1 MVRPASPV
9 GLVGLLVALVAPVSP
24 TGALTAQQAE
34 RPRPV
39 VSPEV
44 HADRTVTFRLR
55 APEVREVSVTGELL
69 DGPFALTKG
78 ADGVWSVTV
87 GPVAPEVYEYELT
100 IDGMTF
106 HDPRNPAVKTN
117 QGPAVV
123 SSLLTVR
130 GDEPFFFDVRPVP
143 HGTVSIRTY
152 DSDVTG
158 RSRQVYVYTP
168 PGYEGGTEQLPVL
181 YLLHGADGEDRS
193 WTMLGRA
200 HTILDNL
207 MAAGRVAPMV
217 VVMPYGYAYPW
228 DAGAAADEQQA
239 DFLADLKTELI
250 PFIESNYRVSPDRSH
265 RALAGLSRGGSQ
277 TLTIGLRNLD
287 LFSRLGVFSAAG
299 GSTPESAFAD
309 VAANAAE
316 VNRQLDLFWIGMG
329 TEDGGYENAKK
340 LSAFLTSSS
349 ISHSFREIHGAHTWI
364 VWRNFLNEMAPV
376 LWPVPATA
384 QP

>member
-1 MVRPASPV
+1 MKRSALL
-9 GLVGLLVALVAPVSP
+9 GLHCVLLSAVVVQAP
-24 TGALTAQQAE
+24 LTAQQ
-34 RPRPV
+34 PRPV
-39 VSPEV
+39 LSPEV

-55 APEVREVSVTGELL
+55 APAADEVSLTGEFL
-69 DGPFALTKG
+69 DGPQALSKG

-87 GPVAPEVYEYELT
+87 GPVAPEIYEYEFT

-106 HDPRNPAVKTN
+106 HDPRNPAIKPN

-130 GDEPFFFDVRPVP
+130 GEEPFFFDVRPVP

-168 PGYEGGTEQLPVL
+168 PGYNEHSEPMPTL

-193 WTMLGRA
+193 WTQLGRA

-207 MAAGRVAPMV
+207 MAAGRLAPMV

-228 DAGAAADEQQA
+228 DAGMAGDKQQA

-250 PFIESNYRVSPDRSH
+250 PFIETNYQVRRDREY

-277 TLTIGLRNLD
+277 TLNIGLRNLD
-287 LFSRLGVFSAAG
+287 LFSRLGVFSASG
-299 GSTPESAFAD
+299 GATPENVFAD

-316 VNRQLDLFWIGMG
+316 VNRQLDIFWIGMG

-340 LSAFLTSSS
+340 LSAFLTAST
-349 ISHSFREIHGAHTWI
+349 ISHSFREIRGAHTWI
-364 VWRNFLNEMAPV
+364 VWRNFLNEMAPL
-376 LWPVPATA
+376 LWPVSATA
-384 QP
+384 QQP

>member
-1 MVRPASPV
+1 MPSIRAARV
-9 GLVGLLVALVAPVSP
+9 GLCSILAVFVWQFPLG
-24 TGALTAQQAE
+24 AQQAE

-39 VSPEV
+39 LSPEV
-44 HADRTVTFRLR
+44 HADRRVTFRLQ
-55 APEVREVSVTGELL
+55 APEAEAVSVSAEFL
-69 DGPFALTKG
+69 DGAQALAKG
-78 ADGVWSVTV
+78 ADGIWSVTV
-87 GPVAPEVYEYELT
+87 GPVAPEVYEYEFT

-117 QGPAVV
+117 QGPSVV
-123 SSLLTVR
+123 SSLVTVR

-143 HGTVSIRTY
+143 HGTVEIRTY
-152 DSDVTG
+152 DSNVTG

-168 PGYEGGTEQLPVL
+168 PGYDDGSAPLPVL

-207 MAAGRVAPMV
+207 YAAGRLAPMV

-228 DAGAAADEQQA
+228 DAGVAGDQQQA
-239 DFLADLKTELI
+239 DFLEDLKTQLI
-250 PFIESNYRVSPDRSH
+250 PFVESNYRVSGDRAD

-277 TLTIGLRNLD
+277 TLNIGLRNLD
-287 LFSRLGVFSAAG
+287 LFSRLGVFSASG
-299 GSTPESAFAD
+299 GSQPETGFAD
-309 VAANAAE
+309 VAANAAV

-340 LSAFLTSSS
+340 LSAFLTASS
-349 ISHSFREIHGAHTWI
+349 ISHTFREIHGAHTWI
-364 VWRNFLNEMAPV
+364 VWRNFLNEMAPL
-376 LWPVPATA
+376 LWAETAT

>member
-1 MVRPASPV
+1 MAYSVASRV
-9 GLVGLLVALVAPVSP
+9 ARLGLLAALAAPS
-24 TGALTAQQAE
+24 ALLAQQ
-34 RPRPV
+34 PRPV
-39 VSPEV
+39 LSPEV

-55 APEVREVSVTGELL
+55 APQAEEVSLTGEFLAE
-69 DGPFALTKG
+69 PRALTKG

-87 GPVAPEVYEYELT
+87 GPVAPEIYEYEFT

-106 HDPRNPAVKTN
+106 LDPRNPAVKTN

-123 SSLLTVR
+123 SSLVTVR
-130 GDEPFFFDVRPVP
+130 GDEPFFFDVQPVP
-143 HGTVSIRTY
+143 HGAVSIRTY

-168 PGYEGGTEQLPVL
+168 PGYNEHSDPMPTL
-181 YLLHGADGEDRS
+181 YLLHGADGENRS
-193 WTMLGRA
+193 WTELGRA
-200 HTILDNL
+200 PAILDNL
-207 MAAGRVAPMV
+207 MAAGRLTPMI

-228 DAGAAADEQQA
+228 DAGVAGDKQQA
-239 DFLADLKTELI
+239 DFLADLRTELI
-250 PFIESNYRVSPDRSH
+250 PFVEANYQVRRDRES

-277 TLTIGLRNLD
+277 TLNIGLRNLD

-299 GSTPESAFAD
+299 GATPETQFAD

-316 VNRQLDLFWIGMG
+316 VNRQLELFWIGMG

-340 LSAFLTSSS
+340 LAAFLTASE

-364 VWRNFLNEMAPV
+364 VWRNFLNEMAPL
-376 LWPVPATA
+376 LWPGPATT
-384 QP
+384 QQ

>member
-1 MVRPASPV
+1 MKRSALL
-9 GLVGLLVALVAPVSP
+9 GLHSVLLSAVVAQAP
-24 TGALTAQQAE
+24 LTAQQ
-34 RPRPV
+34 PRPV
-39 VSPEV
+39 LSPEV

-55 APEVREVSVTGELL
+55 APAADEVSLTGEFL
-69 DGPFALTKG
+69 DGPQALSKG

-87 GPVAPEVYEYELT
+87 GPVAPEIYEYEFT

-106 HDPRNPAVKTN
+106 HDPRNPAIKPN

-130 GDEPFFFDVRPVP
+130 GEEPFFFDVRPVP

-168 PGYEGGTEQLPVL
+168 PGYNEHSEPMPTL

-193 WTMLGRA
+193 WTQLGRA

-207 MAAGRVAPMV
+207 MAAGRLAPLV

-228 DAGAAADEQQA
+228 DAGMAGDKQQA

-250 PFIESNYRVSPDRSH
+250 PFIETNYQVRRDREY

-277 TLTIGLRNLD
+277 TLNIGLRNLD
-287 LFSRLGVFSAAG
+287 LFSRLGVFSASG
-299 GSTPESAFAD
+299 GATPENVFAD

-316 VNRQLDLFWIGMG
+316 VNRQLDIFWIGMG

-340 LSAFLTSSS
+340 LSAFLTAST
-349 ISHSFREIHGAHTWI
+349 ISHSFREIRGAHTWI
-364 VWRNFLNEMAPV
+364 VWRNFLNEMAPL
-376 LWPVPATA
+376 LWPVSATA
-384 QP
+384 QQP

>member
-1 MVRPASPV
+1 MKRSA
-9 GLVGLLVALVAPVSP
+9 LLGLLAALVAQSP
-24 TGALTAQQAE
+24 LVAQQ
-34 RPRPV
+34 PRPV
-39 VSPEV
+39 LSPEV

-55 APEVREVSVTGELL
+55 APEAEAVTVMGEFLAE
-69 DGPFALTKG
+69 PRALTEG

-87 GPVAPEVYEYELT
+87 GPVAPEIYEYEFT

-106 HDPRNPAVKTN
+106 LDPRNPAVKTN
-117 QGPAVV
+117 QGPSVV
-123 SSLLTVR
+123 SSLVTVR
-130 GDEPFFFDVRPVP
+130 GEEPFFFDVRPVP

-168 PGYEGGTEQLPVL
+168 PGYENGTEQLPAL

-228 DAGAAADEQQA
+228 DAGIAGDQQQA

-250 PFIESNYRVSPDRSH
+250 PFIEANYRVSSDRED

-277 TLTIGLRNLD
+277 TLNIGLRNLD
-287 LFSRLGVFSAAG
+287 LFSRLGVFSASG
-299 GSTPESAFAD
+299 GATPENVFAD

-316 VNRQLDLFWIGMG
+316 VNRQLDVFWIGMG

-340 LSAFLTSSS
+340 LSAFLTASS

-376 LWPVPATA
+376 FFPVSATA
-384 QP
+384 QQP

>member
-1 MVRPASPV
+1 MKRTVLV
-9 GLVGLLVALVAPVSP
+9 GLVAALVAQSPV
-24 TGALTAQQAE
+24 AAQQ
-34 RPRPV
+34 PRPV
-39 VSPEV
+39 LSPEV

-55 APEVREVSVTGELL
+55 APEAEAVSLTGEFA
-69 DGPFALTKG
+69 DGPQALTKG
-78 ADGVWSVTV
+78 ADGVWSVTL
-87 GPVAPEVYEYELT
+87 GPVAPEIYEYEFT

-106 HDPRNPAVKTN
+106 HDPRNPAIKPN

-130 GDEPFFFDVRPVP
+130 GDEPFFFDVGPVP
-143 HGTVSIRTY
+143 HGTVAIRTY

-158 RSRQVYVYTP
+158 LARQIYVYTP
-168 PGYEGGTEQLPVL
+168 PGYESGTERLPVL

-228 DAGAAADEQQA
+228 DAGVAGDKQQA
-239 DFLADLKTELI
+239 DFLADLRTELI
-250 PFIESNYRVSPDRSH
+250 PFIESNYRVSSDREF

-277 TLTIGLRNLD
+277 TLNIGLRNLD
-287 LFSRLGVFSAAG
+287 LFSRLGVFSASG
-299 GSTPESAFAD
+299 GSTPETVFAD
-309 VAANAAE
+309 VAANATE

-329 TEDGGYENAKK
+329 VADGGYENAKK
-340 LSAFLTSSS
+340 LSAFLTAST

-364 VWRNFLNEMAPV
+364 VWRNFLNEMAPL
-376 LWPVPATA
+376 LWPVSAAA
-384 QP
+384 QQQ

>member
-1 MVRPASPV
+1 MPFTRAARL
-9 GLVGLLVALVAPVSP
+9 GLCALLAVLLSQTPL
-24 TGALTAQQAE
+24 GAQQAE

-39 VSPEV
+39 LSPEV
-44 HADRTVTFRLR
+44 HTDRRVTFRLQ
-55 APEVREVSVTGELL
+55 APEAEAVSVSAEFLS
-69 DGPFALTKG
+69 GPQALTKG

-87 GPVAPEVYEYELT
+87 GPVAPEVYEYEFT

-106 HDPRNPAVKTN
+106 LDPRNPAVKTN
-117 QGPAVV
+117 QGPSVV
-123 SSLLTVR
+123 SSLVTVR

-143 HGTVSIRTY
+143 HGTVEIRTY
-152 DSDVTG
+152 DSSVTG

-168 PGYEGGTEQLPVL
+168 PGYDDGSEPLPVL

-207 MAAGRVAPMV
+207 YAAGRLAPMV

-228 DAGAAADEQQA
+228 DAGVAGDQQQA
-239 DFLADLKTELI
+239 DFLVDLKTQLL
-250 PFIESNYRVSPDRSH
+250 PFVEANYRVSGDREN

-277 TLTIGLRNLD
+277 TLTIGLRHLD
-287 LFSRLGVFSAAG
+287 LFSRLAVFSAAG
-299 GSTPESAFAD
+299 GSQPETAFAD
-309 VAANAAE
+309 VATNAAD

-329 TEDGGYENAKK
+329 TEDAGYENAKK
-340 LSAFLTSSS
+340 LSAFLTTSS
-349 ISHSFREIHGAHTWI
+349 ISHTFREIHGAHTWI
-364 VWRNFLNEMAPV
+364 VWRNFLNEMAPL
-376 LWPVPATA
+376 LWSGSVAT

>member
-1 MVRPASPV
+1 MPSIRAARL
-9 GLVGLLVALVAPVSP
+9 GFCTLLTALVSQLPL
-24 TGALTAQQAE
+24 GAQQAE

-39 VSPEV
+39 LSPEV
-44 HADRTVTFRLR
+44 HADRRVTFRLQ
-55 APEVREVSVTGELL
+55 APEAEIVSVSGEFM
-69 DGPFALTKG
+69 DGPQAMTKG

-87 GPVAPEVYEYELT
+87 GPVTPEVYEYEFT

-117 QGPAVV
+117 QGPSTV
-123 SSLLTVR
+123 SSLVTVR
-130 GDEPFFFDVRPVP
+130 GEEPFFFDVRPVP

-152 DSDVTG
+152 DSSVTG
-158 RSRQVYVYTP
+158 RSRQVYIYTP
-168 PGYEGGTEQLPVL
+168 PGYEDGSEPLPVL

-193 WTMLGRA
+193 WTMLGRS

-207 MAAGRVAPMV
+207 HASGRLAPMV

-228 DAGAAADEQQA
+228 DAGMAADKQQA
-239 DFLADLKTELI
+239 DFLADLESELI
-250 PFIESNYRVSPDRSH
+250 PFVESNYRVGRDRSQ

-277 TLTIGLRNLD
+277 TLNIGLRHLD

-299 GSTPESAFAD
+299 GSQPETQFAD
-309 VAANAAE
+309 VAANAAA

-340 LSAFLTSSS
+340 LSAFLTASS
-349 ISHSFREIHGAHTWI
+349 ISHTFREIHGAHTWI
-364 VWRNFLNEMAPV
+364 VWRNFLNEMAPL
-376 LWPVPATA
+376 LWAETAA

>member
-1 MVRPASPV
+1 MASSV
-9 GLVGLLVALVAPVSP
+9 TFRVARLGLLVALAAASP
-24 TGALTAQQAE
+24 LLAQQ
-34 RPRPV
+34 PRPV
-39 VSPEV
+39 LSPEV

-55 APEVREVSVTGELL
+55 APQAEEVSLTGEFL
-69 DGPFALTKG
+69 DGPRALVKG

-87 GPVAPEVYEYELT
+87 GPVAPEIYEYEFT

-117 QGPAVV
+117 QGPSVV

-130 GDEPFFFDVRPVP
+130 GDQPFFFDVQPVP
-143 HGTVSIRTY
+143 HGAVSIRTY

-168 PGYEGGTEQLPVL
+168 PGYNEHSDPMPTL
-181 YLLHGADGEDRS
+181 YLLHGADGENRS
-193 WTMLGRA
+193 WTELGRA
-200 HTILDNL
+200 PAILDNL
-207 MAAGRVAPMV
+207 MAAGRLTPMV

-228 DAGAAADEQQA
+228 DAGVAGDKQQA

-250 PFIESNYRVSPDRSH
+250 PFIEASYQVRRDRES

-277 TLTIGLRNLD
+277 TLNIGLRNLD

-299 GSTPESAFAD
+299 GATPETQFAD
-309 VAANAAE
+309 VAANAAQ
-316 VNRQLDLFWIGMG
+316 VNSQLELFWIGMG

-340 LSAFLTSSS
+340 LSAFLTASE

-364 VWRNFLNEMAPV
+364 VWRNFLNEMAPL
-376 LWPVPATA
+376 LWPAPATT
-384 QP
+384 QQ

>member
-1 MVRPASPV
+1 MRASLPFR
-9 GLVGLLVALVAPVSP
+9 LGLLTLTALAAHLPLVA
-24 TGALTAQQAE
+24 QQSE

-44 HADRTVTFRLR
+44 HADGRVTFRLR
-55 APEVREVSVTGELL
+55 APEARAVSVTGE
-69 DGPFALTKG
+69 FAQGAQAMTRG

-87 GPVAPEVYEYELT
+87 GPVSPEVYEYEITADGLT
-100 IDGMTF
+100 F
-106 HDPRNPAVKTN
+106 PDPRNPAVKTN
-117 QGPAVV
+117 QGPSVI
-123 SSLLTVR
+123 SSILTVK
-130 GDEPFFFDVRPVP
+130 DAEPFFFDVKQVP
-143 HGTVSIRTY
+143 HGTVEIRTY
-152 DSDVTG
+152 DSRVTG

-168 PGYEGGTEQLPVL
+168 PGYESGSERLPVL

-193 WTMLGRA
+193 WTQLGRA

-207 MAAGRVAPMV
+207 LAAGRLTPMV

-228 DAGAAADEQQA
+228 DAGMTGEKQQS
-239 DFLADLKTELI
+239 DFLADLRTELI
-250 PFIESNYRVSPDRSH
+250 PFVEANYRVSGDRAR

-299 GSTPESAFAD
+299 GSQPESVFAD
-309 VAANAAE
+309 VAANAAN

-329 TEDGGYENAKK
+329 TEDGGFENARK
-340 LSAFLTSSS
+340 LSAFLTASGV
-349 ISHSFREIHGAHTWI
+349 SHSFRELRGAHTWI
-364 VWRNFLNEMAPV
+364 VWRNFLNEMAPL
-376 LWPVPATA
+376 LWPSTVT

>member
-1 MVRPASPV
+1 MAPQLAPR
-9 GLVGLLVALVAPVSP
+9 VALLGALAALAAPV
-24 TGALTAQQAE
+24 AAQQ
-34 RPRPV
+34 PRPV
-39 VSPEV
+39 LSPEV

-55 APEVREVSVTGELL
+55 APAAEEVSVMGEFL
-69 DGPFALTKG
+69 DAPRALSKG

-87 GPVAPEVYEYELT
+87 GPVAPEVYEYEFT

-106 HDPRNPAVKTN
+106 LDPRNPAVKTN
-117 QGPAVV
+117 QGPSVV

-130 GDEPFFFDVRPVP
+130 GEEPFFFEVRPVP
-143 HGTVSIRTY
+143 HGAVSIRTY
-152 DSDVTG
+152 DSRVTG

-168 PGYEGGTEQLPVL
+168 PGYNEHSDPMPTL

-200 HTILDNL
+200 NAILDNL

-228 DAGAAADEQQA
+228 DAGVAADKQQA

-250 PFIESNYRVSPDRSH
+250 PFIEANYQVRRDREY

-277 TLTIGLRNLD
+277 TLNIGLRNLD

-299 GSTPESAFAD
+299 GSTPETQFAD

-329 TEDGGYENAKK
+329 TEDGGYENARK
-340 LSAFLTSSS
+340 LSAFLTASG

-376 LWPVPATA
+376 LWPAPTNV
-384 QP
+384 QQ

>member
-1 MVRPASPV
+1 MKRTVLV
-9 GLVGLLVALVAPVSP
+9 GLVAALVAQSPV
-24 TGALTAQQAE
+24 AAQQ
-34 RPRPV
+34 PRPV
-39 VSPEV
+39 LSPEV

-55 APEVREVSVTGELL
+55 APEAEAVSLTGEFA
-69 DGPFALTKG
+69 DGPQALTKG
-78 ADGVWSVTV
+78 ADGVWSVTL
-87 GPVAPEVYEYELT
+87 GPVAPEIYEYEFT

-106 HDPRNPAVKTN
+106 HDPRNPAIKPN

-130 GDEPFFFDVRPVP
+130 GDEPFFFDVGPVP
-143 HGTVSIRTY
+143 HGTVAIRTY

-158 RSRQVYVYTP
+158 LARQIYVYTP
-168 PGYEGGTEQLPVL
+168 PGYESGTERLPVL

-228 DAGAAADEQQA
+228 DAGVAGDKQQA
-239 DFLADLKTELI
+239 DFLADLRTELI
-250 PFIESNYRVSPDRSH
+250 PFIESNYRVSSDREF

-277 TLTIGLRNLD
+277 TLNIGLRNLD
-287 LFSRLGVFSAAG
+287 LFSRLGVFSASG
-299 GSTPESAFAD
+299 GSTPETVFAD

-329 TEDGGYENAKK
+329 VADGGYENAKK
-340 LSAFLTSSS
+340 LSAFLTAST

-364 VWRNFLNEMAPV
+364 VWRNFLNEMAPL
-376 LWPVPATA
+376 LWPVSAAA
-384 QP
+384 QQQ

>member
-1 MVRPASPV
+1 MPSIRAARV
-9 GLVGLLVALVAPVSP
+9 GLYALLTALVSHLPL
-24 TGALTAQQAE
+24 GAQQTE

-39 VSPEV
+39 LSPEV
-44 HADRTVTFRLR
+44 HDDRRVTFRLQ
-55 APEVREVSVTGELL
+55 APEAEAVAVSAEFL
-69 DGPFALTKG
+69 DGPQTLAKG
-78 ADGVWSVTV
+78 ADGIWSVTV
-87 GPVAPEVYEYELT
+87 GPVAPEVYEYEFT

-106 HDPRNPAVKTN
+106 HDPRNPAIKTN
-117 QGPAVV
+117 QGPSVV
-123 SSLLTVR
+123 SSLVTVR

-143 HGTVSIRTY
+143 HGTVEIRTY
-152 DSDVTG
+152 DSDVTD

-168 PGYEGGTEQLPVL
+168 PGYDDGSAPLPVL

-207 MAAGRVAPMV
+207 YAAGRLAPMV

-228 DAGAAADEQQA
+228 DAGVAGDQQQA
-239 DFLADLKTELI
+239 DFLEDLKTQLI
-250 PFIESNYRVSPDRSH
+250 PFVESNYRVSRDRAD

-277 TLTIGLRNLD
+277 TLNIGLRHLD

-299 GSTPESAFAD
+299 GSQPETVFAD
-309 VAANAAE
+309 VAANAAN

-349 ISHSFREIHGAHTWI
+349 ISHTFREIHGAHTWI
-364 VWRNFLNEMAPV
+364 VWRNFLNEMAPL
-376 LWPVPATA
+376 LWSEAAT